1 MPSSP
6 EARRLLGSL
15 ISQTSRQWRR
25 AVDRALEP
33 CGLTEATWLPL
44 LHVARASAPM
54 RQKDLAESLS
64 LDGSSVVRL
73 LDNLQSMGLV
83 ERREGADRR
92 AKAIHLTGLGKAT
105 VERVEGISRQV
116 RERVLA
122 DISDDDVLAVFRT
135 LEKICATLPV
145 ATREQAA

>member
-1 MPSSP
+1 
-6 EARRLLGSL
+6 
-15 ISQTSRQWRR
+15 
-25 AVDRALEP
+25 
-33 CGLTEATWLPL
+33 
-44 LHVARASAPM
+44 M

-92 AKAIHLTGLGKAT
+92 AKAIHLTSLGKAT

-122 DISDDDVLAVFRT
+122 DISDDDVVTVFKT
-135 LEKICATLPV
+135 LEKICITLPL
-145 ATREQAA
+145 ANREQAA